1 MEQTVL
7 VKNQSPLSDELRTEL
22 IRKSV
27 HILIAAVPSMTAF
40 LGTALTLGILA
51 TGIVLYTTAEALR
64 QRGCSVPIITHITRV
79 SSRSREANH
88 FVLGPVTL
96 GIGAMLA
103 IMLYPHPAASIAV
116 YALAFG
122 DSAASVAGKFLGR
135 LTIPLTGGKT
145 LAGSLACTVVV
156 ALTVAIMLQGQV
168 LIALALGITA
178 ALLEA
183 LPTRDADNL
192 LLPVGVGLAA
202 TLIL

>member
-1 MEQTVL
+1 M
-7 VKNQSPLSDELRTEL
+7 KNQKPLPDELRTEL

-40 LGTALTLGILA
+40 FGTAVTLGILA
-51 TGIVLYTTAEALR
+51 TGILLYTTAEALR
-64 QRGCSVPIITHITRV
+64 QCGRFVPIITHITQV
-79 SSRSREANH
+79 SSRSREVDH

-122 DSAASVAGKFLGR
+122 DSAASVAGKFLGT

-145 LAGSLACTVVV
+145 LAGSLACTVAV
-156 ALTVAIMLQGQV
+156 ALTVAVMLQGRV
-168 LIALALGITA
+168 FTALTLGVAA